1 MFSVNTNVSSLFL
14 HRQLNTNEK
23 ELGTTF
29 SRLSSGLRINTA
41 ADDAAG
47 LQISGRL
54 TSQVNGLNVAQRN
67 ANDGISLAQTAEGAL
82 EEVTNILF
90 RMRDLSLQAS
100 NGSLSSGDRSALN
113 KESEQLKQELDR
125 INKTT
130 TFGGNKIFNQ
140 SNESISAGANSA
152 ERNILKTLQ
161 SGVLGE
167 SEDLIRDA
175 FGLSGDGSK
184 LKIDLENIDG
194 AGGKLASVSYLV
206 PSGNNLVMTIDLD
219 DYSTLDADKISDLK
233 GTILHEMVHAVM
245 ANQMDLS
252 SVPTWFAEGSA
263 EAIRGADDR
272 LAADIAGLGVGAIK
286 TQLDTIFTN
295 NSAPLTT
302 PTEVAGVYS
311 GGYVT
316 MRYLES
322 QIGDTG
328 IKSLMNELAG
338 GATFDAAL
346 NTASGGAIVD
356 NNALE
361 TQLMAGTTFEDFI
374 TANMNLTNTDNGA
387 FGGFD
392 AAGGLEREHTI
403 QGQSSSISTN
413 DFDAYYVFGDNNA
426 DDTDFAPNANYDP
439 TPFNEIALADYSTQ
453 ITVSGK
459 HTSYQIGSNAEEV
472 MGLTISGFNTTNLGL
487 DDYDLT
493 EDSQYS
499 TTLIDDALQYVD
511 NQRTSIGA
519 FINRLEHTISN
530 LGNVAENVS
539 ASRSRIEDTD
549 YALETS
555 QLTSFQI
562 KQQATTAMLAQS
574 NSLPEMMLRL
584 LG

>member
-1 MFSVNTNVSSLFL
+1 MFTINTNVSNLFL
-14 HRQLNTNEK
+14 QRQSTSNETQ
-23 ELGTTF
+23 LSTTF
-29 SRLSSGLRINTA
+29 SRLSSGLRINSA

-54 TSQVNGLNVAQRN
+54 TSQINGLNVAQRN
-67 ANDGISLAQTAEGAL
+67 ASDGISLAQTSEGAL

-90 RMRDLSLQAS
+90 RMRDLSIQAS
-100 NGSLSSGDRSALN
+100 NGSLSSADKLALN

-130 TFGGNKIFNQ
+130 TFGGNQIFHQ
-140 SNESISAGANSA
+140 SDDSISGGANSA

-161 SGVLGE
+161 SGVLSE

-184 LKIDLENIDG
+184 LKIDLENMDG
-194 AGGKLASVSYLV
+194 AGGTLASVSYLV

-219 DYSTLDADKISDLK
+219 DYSTLDANKINDLK

-252 SVPTWFAEGSA
+252 SVPTWFAEGTA

-272 LAADIAGLGVGAIK
+272 LSGDIAGLGVTAIK
-286 TQLDTIFTN
+286 NQLNTVFTN

-316 MRYLES
+316 MRYLEA
-322 QIGDTG
+322 QLGDTG
-328 IKSLMNELAG
+328 IKSMMNELAG
-338 GATFDAAL
+338 EQTFDAAL
-346 NTASGGAIVD
+346 NTASGGSIA
-356 NNALE
+356 NNAALQA
-361 TQLMAGTTFEDFI
+361 QLMAGTTFEDFI
-374 TANMNLTNTDNGA
+374 TNNMDLTNLDNGA

-392 AAGGLEREHTI
+392 AAGGSIREFSI
-403 QGQSSSISTN
+403 QGLSSGSTTN
-413 DFDAYYVFGDNNA
+413 DFDAYYVSGDNNG
-426 DDTDFAPNANYDP
+426 DNTDFAPNSNYDP
-439 TPFNEIALADYSTQ
+439 TTFSEVALADYSAQ
-453 ITVSGK
+453 ISVSGK
-459 HTSYQIGSNAEEV
+459 RTTYQIGANANETL
-472 MGLTISGFNTTNLGL
+472 GLTIAGFNTQNLGL
-487 DDYDLT
+487 EAYDLT
-493 EDSQYS
+493 EDSQFS
-499 TTLIDDALQYVD
+499 TSLIDDALQYVD

-530 LGNVAENVS
+530 LGNISENVS
-539 ASRSRIEDTD
+539 ASRSRIQDTD
-549 YALETS
+549 YAVETS
-555 QLTSFQI
+555 KLTNTQI
-562 KQQATTAMLAQS
+562 KQQAITSMMTISSNQS
-574 NSLPEMMLRL
+574 ELMLRL